1 MQKGRNEV
9 SRKGKQIAA
18 WAAIVLLVM
27 LYVVTLIVAILDTSS
42 AGNWVMGCLLATA
55 IIPLLTWMYIWMY
68 GKLTGKAT
76 MADVHLLEGMKE
88 DTEEAKDAYG
98 KISGQSEAEKSTD
111 KK

>member
-1 MQKGRNEV
+1 M

-18 WAAIVLLVM
+18 WVAIVLLVM

-68 GKLTGKAT
+68 GKITGKET
-76 MADVHLLEGMKE
+76 MADMHLLEGMKE
-88 DTEEAKDAYG
+88 DAEEAKDA
-98 KISGQSEAEKSTD
+98 SGQSEAKKSAD
-111 KK
+111 KR

>member
-1 MQKGRNEV
+1 MDIRSPWSATDRAE
-9 SRKGKQIAA
+9 
-18 WAAIVLLVM
+18 M

-68 GKLTGKAT
+68 GKMTGKET
-76 MADVHLLEGMKE
+76 MADVHLLEGIKE
-88 DTEEAKDAYG
+88 EAEEAKDASG
-98 KISGQSEAEKSTD
+98 QTSGQSEAEKSTD

>member
-1 MQKGRNEV
+1 M

-18 WAAIVLLVM
+18 WVAIVLLVM
-27 LYVVTLIVAILDTSS
+27 LYVVTLIVAIFDTSS

-68 GKLTGKAT
+68 GKITGKET

-88 DTEEAKDAYG
+88 DAEEVKDASG
-98 KISGQSEAEKSTD
+98 QTSGQSDAKKLRIRDSEK
-111 KK
+111 

>member
-1 MQKGRNEV
+1 M

-18 WAAIVLLVM
+18 WVAIVLLVM

-55 IIPLLTWMYIWMY
+55 IIPLLIWMY
-68 GKLTGKAT
+68 GKMTGKET

-88 DTEEAKDAYG
+88 DAEETKDASG
-98 KISGQSEAEKSTD
+98 QTSGQSEAKKSAN
-111 KK
+111 KR

>member
-1 MQKGRNEV
+1 M